1 MQPLCRFRE
10 FAFACH
16 SAGATTTIGYA
27 KNTFAWLLAQEL
39 RHTIFNSSSDLQ
51 GFISANK
58 GHVVSR
64 QKVKPCVNSA
74 QQEIRDW
81 VTASFLWQIVYRKNW
96 RQIPVKQSCTIC
108 VPSQRSCH
116 AVNLTFEDPGP
127 TSNLP
132 KLSHML
138 ECGVAASGVSYFTLS
153 HWQLNAITRVVQCKT
168 VHFSVCACHPCMGV
182 SLDMFDNI

>member
-1 MQPLCRFRE
+1 MFLQPNQTLPKT
-10 FAFACH
+10 
-16 SAGATTTIGYA
+16 SNATTVPLSWVCFCMSFGRC
-27 KNTFAWLLAQEL
+27 NNDNWLRKKTHSPVGWRKCCGTQLSTVLQTYKGSSAQI
-39 RHTIFNSSSDLQ
+39 RDTW
-51 GFISANK
+51 
-58 GHVVSR
+58 

-116 AVNLTFEDPGP
+116 AVNLTFQDPGP

-132 KLSHML
+132 KLSHIMIAGVFLSFPLPFL
-138 ECGVAASGVSYFTLS
+138 EIGTRASNL
-153 HWQLNAITRVVQCKT
+153 
-168 VHFSVCACHPCMGV
+168 
-182 SLDMFDNI
+182 